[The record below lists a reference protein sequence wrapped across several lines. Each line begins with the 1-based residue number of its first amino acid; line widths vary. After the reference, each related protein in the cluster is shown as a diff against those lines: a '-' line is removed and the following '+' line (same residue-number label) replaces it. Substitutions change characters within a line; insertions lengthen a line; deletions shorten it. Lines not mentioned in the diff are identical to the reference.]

1 MTAFGPAPRPQRN
14 WDWRAACNFMAGGAG
29 SGLVAWSAFDGT
41 RPLGMA
47 LGALAVAGGLL
58 AVWAEIGRPWRAM
71 NVLLHARRSWMTR
84 EALVAPLLLAAA
96 LAAASGLRGAAWWA
110 AAAAL
115 GFVYCQARILAAA
128 RGIPAWREPRI
139 VPLVL
144 LTALAEGGGAW
155 MLIEAYR
162 RVAPWWAWL
171 ALAALLAAR
180 LWAWSSWRSRVRTAL
195 PALAVVDGVGRRLQA
210 AGALA
215 LAAWLL
221 VLTSPL
227 ADEGARLLQA
237 AAGALVLASGLWFKF
252 TLVTRA
258 AWTQG
263 FALPHLPVRGAARR
277 QGG

>member
-1 MTAFGPAPRPQRN
+1 MSPSGPNPCPQRN

-29 SGLVAWSAFDGT
+29 SGLVVWSAVDGT

-47 LGALAVAGGLL
+47 LGALAVASGLL

-96 LAAASGLRGAAWWA
+96 LAAAAGRHEAAGWA
-110 AAAAL
+110 AMAAIA
-115 GFVYCQARILAAA
+115 FVYCQARILAAA

-139 VPLVL
+139 VPLLVA
-144 LTALAEGGGAW
+144 TALAEGGGAW
-155 MLIEAYR
+155 MLIESYR

-171 ALAALLAAR
+171 AFALLVAAR
-180 LWAWSSWRSRVRTAL
+180 LLAWWSWRSRVRTAV
-195 PALAVVDGVGRRLQA
+195 PARVAIDRAGSRLQA
-210 AGALA
+210 AGLLA
-215 LAAWLL
+215 LAAWW
-221 VLTSPL
+221 VVAMSPL

-263 FALPHLPVRGAARR
+263 FALPHLPVRGAPRR
-277 QGG
+277 PGG

>member
-162 RVAPWWAWL
+162 CVAPWWAWL

-195 PALAVVDGVGRRLQA
+195 PALAVVDGAGRRLQA